1 MTATEKGLQSALR
14 QWQAPV
20 AVWVGLSVLA
30 TLAGPFGTMEAL
42 PFLQRAIYWA
52 SVVAVAIV
60 LDRGLSRLGRFM
72 RQGQAM
78 RLVLV
83 FAYAVIMASLVW
95 LLNSTLF
102 DGWGEFGQWIWLV
115 FIILVISAAVHALF
129 FWVRPNPQ
137 PIAKTNFLAR
147 LPVQTRGQLIR
158 LEAQDHYLKVVT
170 DQGADLILMRM
181 SDAENEL
188 GNIGLRVHR
197 SHWVAHSAI
206 REVRRKQGRISLSMQ
221 DGSVVPVSRGY
232 VAALKAA
239 GLAP

>member
-1 MTATEKGLQSALR
+1 MTAFDKGLQSTLREWHALF
-14 QWQAPV
+14 
-20 AVWVGLSVLA
+20 AVWAGLSVLA

-42 PFLQRAIYWA
+42 PLLPRAIYWA

-60 LDRGLSRLGRFM
+60 LDRGLSRLGRVM
-72 RQGQAM
+72 RNGQAM
-78 RLVLV
+78 QLGLV
-83 FAYAVIMASLVW
+83 FAYAIIMASLVW
-95 LLNSTLF
+95 LLNSYLF
-102 DGWGEFGQWIWLV
+102 AGWGRFGQWFWLV

-129 FWVRPNPQ
+129 FWFQPRPEPRAN
-137 PIAKTNFLAR
+137 TVFLAR
-147 LPVQTRGQLIR
+147 LPVQMRGQLIR

-170 DQGADLILMRM
+170 DQGAELILMRI

-188 GNIGLRVHR
+188 GKTGLRVHR
-197 SHWVAHSAI
+197 SHWVAHGAI

-232 VAALKAA
+232 LAALKAA